1 MASSGYTPPGYFD
14 FNALANELVRHH
26 PIGTLQPGRKPDDAQ
41 DFAVWCSCGET
52 CSSMES
58 EEAAIREFARH
69 FAERL
74 RGV

>member
-1 MASSGYTPPGYFD
+1 MMPPRGYFD

-26 PIGTLQPGRKPDDAQ
+26 PGDALPSETN
-41 DFAVWCSCGET
+41 AAIRCSCGET
-52 CSSMES
+52 FTEET